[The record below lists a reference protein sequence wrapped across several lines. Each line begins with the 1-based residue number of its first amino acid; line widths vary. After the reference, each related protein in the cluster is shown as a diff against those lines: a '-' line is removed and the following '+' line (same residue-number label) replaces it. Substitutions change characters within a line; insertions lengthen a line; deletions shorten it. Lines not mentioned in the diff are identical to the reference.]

1 LLAVAVALSS
11 PRGRDG
17 GGGFFVAHQGM
28 RYRRQLVAIALATAC
43 ATPSSSP
50 DPAAPAS
57 GATAAIAATA
67 PTGKHGWYCG
77 DRCGRD
83 RTACERASA
92 ARYPGDLEGPHRR
105 LATPGCRRTDVAYC
119 ADYEYT
125 LADVTTARVT
135 LSSTPSSVSDR
146 TPRRVRECLPTA
158 ARCEETAAQRARHG
172 YRVAGPCRPEP

>member
-1 LLAVAVALSS
+1 M
-11 PRGRDG
+11 G
-17 GGGFFVAHQGM
+17 
-28 RYRRQLVAIALATAC
+28 YRRQLVAFALVAAC

-57 GATAAIAATA
+57 SAPGASDTSAAVAAAA
-67 PTGKHGWYCG
+67 PTGERGWYCG

-105 LATPGCRRTDVAYC
+105 LATPGCRPTDVAYC
-119 ADYEYT
+119 AGYQYT

-146 TPRRVRECLPTA
+146 TPRGVRECLPTA

-172 YRVAGPCRPEP
+172 YQIVEPCAPEA

>member
-1 LLAVAVALSS
+1 VGATAAAAFSW
-11 PRGRDG
+11 
-17 GGGFFVAHQGM
+17 HTQGM
-28 RYRRQLVAIALATAC
+28 GYRRQLIAIALVTAC
-43 ATPSSSP
+43 AAPSP

-57 GATAAIAATA
+57 SAPDSAGAAAAVAAAA
-67 PTGKHGWYCG
+67 PTGERGWYCG
-77 DRCGRD
+77 DRCGRE
-83 RTACERASA
+83 RAACERASA

-105 LATPGCRRTDVAYC
+105 LATPGCRPTDVAYC
-119 ADYEYT
+119 AGYEYT